1 MFKITNMVPRQTPL
15 LSSIFGL
22 LHSLQLDKYSQV
34 IEGRLGYPPPHN
46 PPPPPVPLRQSACFL
61 SVRLEESVKRFWRFF
76 RAVRMGSRG
85 SADTQEA
92 IRRENPSRSVQ
103 GNSITQECWALAST
117 VTCTLVA
124 YSRTSPLCSIFS
136 KRAHHQNMI
145 SCLVKMCPYLLRN
158 ALPNAFSFL
167 KGFLGSTTKALPGMT
182 PSVSPCITAMKESV
196 VGSGPIRIPGKS
208 CSNR

>member
-1 MFKITNMVPRQTPL
+1 MK
-15 LSSIFGL
+15 S
-22 LHSLQLDKYSQV
+22 
-34 IEGRLGYPPPHN
+34 
-46 PPPPPVPLRQSACFL
+46 
-61 SVRLEESVKRFWRFF
+61 FWRFF
-76 RAVRMGSRG
+76 RRMRMGSRG

-92 IRRENPSRSVQ
+92 IRRENPSQSVL
-103 GNSITQECWALAST
+103 GNSITQECCALVST
-117 VTCTLVA
+117 VTCTPIL
-124 YSRTSPLCSIFS
+124 PLCAPSFLSVHTIRDQ
-136 KRAHHQNMI
+136 KMI
-145 SCLVKMCPYLLRN
+145 SCVVKMCHYLLRN